1 MLRPVSLAFVLASGC
16 LPLLFAPQAPGA
28 APSMPSSALPPDE
41 RANALLAR
49 MTLDEKLQLLHGALA
64 DFNPGPLGTGGYIP
78 GIPRLGIPALHFAD
92 GSVGVG
98 NQVGQAT
105 VLPSS
110 IASAAT
116 WDLGLAYEY
125 GWVIGHQLRAYGVN
139 VNLGG
144 NVNLANREPRCGR
157 TFEMKGEDPLL
168 AGRITAAHVR
178 AIQDQGVIAGVKHFA
193 LNDQETGRFTADVRI
208 SERGARQSDLLAFEI
223 AIRES
228 NVQSVMCSYNLV
240 NGIWACEHPWLLN
253 EVLKGEWGFPGFVM
267 SDWYATRSSV
277 KAALAGLDQ
286 EQPGGYVFGGLWDRS
301 LKSAVLDGSLP
312 ESRLNDMARRVLR
325 AMFAVGLFDRG
336 DQRPPLDLARSE
348 AIAQRVAEEGAV
360 LLVNSGILPLDAA
373 SLRSAAVIGAHADAG
388 VLTGGGSAQVIPTGG
403 PALFFPPPCPPCWG
417 GIIWAPSPPLR
428 AIRALAPAA
437 DVRFDSGASIASAAA
452 LARRS
457 EVAIVF
463 ASEWQSEGMDL
474 PSLSLGGDQD
484 ALIHAVI
491 DANPR
496 TIVVLQ
502 SGGAQL
508 MPWSS
513 GAGPM
518 LAARAG
524 RKGPVMP
531 WVHGAAAVLAAW
543 YPGQRGAEAIANIL
557 FGVVNPSGKLPLTI
571 PLRIEDLPRPTIDA
585 PPKPDSQEP
594 FPVRY
599 HEEFLVGYKW
609 FDARGI
615 EPLFP
620 FGFGLSY
627 TTFEFSALEARWLEE
642 TPGARRLKVSFDL
655 WNTGLR
661 EGAEVAQIYLGLPP
675 ETGEPPRRLIGW
687 AKVRLQPGERRR
699 ISVEIDE
706 REAAHPFS
714 FWCEARRRWATP
726 PGQYP
731 LFVGNS
737 AGARVL
743 KLATR
748 LRIHAP

>member
-1 MLRPVSLAFVLASGC
+1 MLRPISLAFVLASGC
-16 LPLLFAPQAPGA
+16 LPLLLAPQAPGA
-28 APSMPSSALPPDE
+28 AASMPSSALPPEE

-178 AIQDQGVIAGVKHFA
+178 ATQDQGVIAGVKHFA
-193 LNDQETGRFTADVRI
+193 LNDQEAGRFTADVRI

-228 NVQSVMCSYNLV
+228 DVQSVMCSYNLV

-360 LLVNSGILPLDAA
+360 LLVNQGLLPLDA
-373 SLRSAAVIGAHADAG
+373 RSVRSIAVIGAHADAG

-428 AIRALAPAA
+428 AIRALAPGA
-437 DVRFDSGASIASAAA
+437 DVRFDSAASIASAAA

-474 PSLSLGGDQD
+474 PSLSLSGDQD

-531 WVHGAAAVLAAW
+531 WAHGAAAVLAVW

-571 PLRIEDLPRPTIDA
+571 PMRIEDLPRPAIDA
-585 PPKPDSQEP
+585 PPTPDSQEP

-627 TTFEFSALEARWLEE
+627 TTFEFSALEARWLDD
-642 TPGARRLKVSFDL
+642 TPGARRLAVSFDL
-655 WNTGLR
+655 RNTGLR

-699 ISVEIDE
+699 VTVEIDE

-714 FWCEARRRWATP
+714 FWCEARRRWETP
-726 PGQYP
+726 PGEYP

-737 AGARVL
+737 AGAGGL
-743 KLATR
+743 KLSAG
-748 LRIHAP
+748 LRVAGP

>member
-1 MLRPVSLAFVLASGC
+1 MLRRIM
-16 LPLLFAPQAPGA
+16 LLTLVCSAPPALLAPQPAGLPADA
-28 APSMPSSALPPDE
+28 ASPSLSPEE
-41 RANALLAR
+41 RADALLAR
-49 MTLDEKLQLLHGALA
+49 MTLDEKIHLLHGALT
-64 DFNPGPLGTGGYIP
+64 DFNPGPLGTAGYIP
-78 GIPRLGIPALHFAD
+78 AVPRLGIPALHFAD

-105 VLPSS
+105 ALPSS

-116 WDLGLAYEY
+116 WDLALAYDY
-125 GWVIGHQLRAYGVN
+125 GWVIGHQSRAYGVN

-144 NVNLANREPRCGR
+144 NVNLAGREPRCGR

-178 AIQDQGVIAGVKHFA
+178 AVQDQGVIAGVKHFA
-193 LNDQETGRFTADVRI
+193 LNDQETGRFTADVII
-208 SERGARQSDLLAFEI
+208 SERGARESDLLAFEI

-228 NVQSVMCSYNLV
+228 DVQSVMCSYNLV
-240 NGIWACEHPWLLN
+240 GGIYACEHPWLLN
-253 EVLKGEWGFPGFVM
+253 EVLKGEWGFRGFVM
-267 SDWYATRSSV
+267 SDWYATHSSV

-286 EQPGGYVFGGLWDRS
+286 EQPGGYFFGGQRDRS

-312 ESRLNDMARRVLR
+312 EARLNDMARRVLR
-325 AMFAVGLFDRG
+325 AMFAAGLFDHG
-336 DQRPPLDLARSE
+336 GVRPPLDLVRSE
-348 AIAQRVAEEGAV
+348 AIAQRVAEEGTV

-373 SLRSAAVIGAHADAG
+373 SLRSIAVIGSHADVA
-388 VLTGGGSAQVIPTGG
+388 VLTGGGSAQVMPTGG
-403 PALFFPPPCPPCWG
+403 PALSFPAPCPPCWG
-417 GIIWAPSPPLR
+417 AIVWAPSSPLK
-428 AIRALAPAA
+428 AIRAMAPRA
-437 DVRFDSGASIASAAA
+437 DVRFDSGAERSSAAA

-457 EVAIVF
+457 EVAVVF

-474 PSLSLGGDQD
+474 AGLSLSGEQD

-502 SGGAQL
+502 SGGAQA

-513 GAGPM
+513 GAGPV

-524 RKGPVMP
+524 RKGPAIP

-543 YPGQRGAEAIANIL
+543 YPGQRGAQAVANIL
-557 FGVVNPSGKLPLTI
+557 FGAVNPSGKLPLTI
-571 PLRIEDLPRPTIDA
+571 PLSEADLPRPVIDA

-594 FPVRY
+594 FPLHYR
-599 HEEFLVGYKW
+599 EGFLVGYKW

-627 TTFEFSALEARWLEE
+627 TSFDFSALELRWLAAQ
-642 TPGARRLKVSFDL
+642 PGRRRLAVSFDL

-661 EGAEVAQIYLGLPP
+661 EGAEVAQLYLGLPP
-675 ETGEPPRRLIGW
+675 ETGEPPKRLAGW
-687 AKVRLQPGERRR
+687 EKVRLQPGQRRR
-699 ISVEIDE
+699 ITIEINE
-706 REAAHPFS
+706 RDASHPFS
-714 FWCEARRRWATP
+714 YWSEARRQWVTP
-726 PGQYP
+726 PGEYRV
-731 LFVGNS
+731 FAGNS
-737 AGARVL
+737 AGAGGL
-743 KLATR
+743 KLSARFR
-748 LRIHAP
+748 LE

>member
-1 MLRPVSLAFVLASGC
+1 MRRCFILFGAALLAV
-16 LPLLFAPQAPGA
+16 LPLAERTRPAAA
-28 APSMPSSALPPDE
+28 APSPALSPDE
-41 RANALLAR
+41 RADALIAQ
-49 MTLDEKLQLLHGALA
+49 MTLDEKLQLLHGALT
-64 DFNPGPLGTGGYIP
+64 DFNPGPLGTAGYIP
-78 GIPRLGIPALHFAD
+78 GIARLGIPALHFAD

-98 NQVGQAT
+98 NQVGPAT

-125 GWVIGHQLRAYGVN
+125 GWVIGHQLLAYGVN

-144 NVNLANREPRCGR
+144 NVNLASREPRCGR

-178 AIQDQGVIAGVKHFA
+178 AIQDQGVIACVKHFA

-208 SERGARQSDLLAFEI
+208 SRRGARESDLLAFEI

-228 NVQSVMCSYNLV
+228 GVQSVMCSYNLV

-253 EVLKGEWGFPGFVM
+253 EVLKGEWGFRGFVM
-267 SDWYATRSSV
+267 SDWYATHSSV

-286 EQPGGYVFGGLWDRS
+286 AQPGGYVFGGQRDRS
-301 LKSAVLDGSLP
+301 LKDAVLDGSLP

-325 AMFAVGLFDRG
+325 AMIAVGLLDRS
-336 DQRPPLDLARSE
+336 DERPPLDLARSE

-360 LLVNSGILPLDAA
+360 LLVNQGLLPLDAR
-373 SLRSAAVIGAHADAG
+373 SLRSIAVIGAHADAG

-403 PALFFPPPCPPCWG
+403 PALFLPPPCPPCWG

-428 AIRALAPAA
+428 AIRSLAAGA
-437 DVRFDSGASIASAAA
+437 DVRFDNGASIASAAA

-457 EVAIVF
+457 DVAIVF

-474 PSLSLGGDQD
+474 PSLSLSGDQD

-508 MPWSS
+508 MPWAS
-513 GAGPM
+513 GAGPVR
-518 LAARAG
+518 AARPRRA
-524 RKGPVMP
+524 GPVMP
-531 WVHGAAAVLAAW
+531 WAHGAAAVLAAW
-543 YPGQRGAEAIANIL
+543 YPGQRGAEAVANIL

-571 PLRIEDLPRPTIDA
+571 PMRIEDLPRPVIDA

-627 TTFEFSALEARWLEE
+627 TTFEFSALEARWLDE
-642 TPGARRLKVSFDL
+642 TPGARRLAVSFDL
-655 WNTGLR
+655 RNTGLR
-661 EGAEVAQIYLGLPP
+661 EGAETAQVYLGLPP

-687 AKVRLQPGERRR
+687 AKIRLRPGERRR
-699 ISVEIDE
+699 VMVEIDE
-706 REAAHPFS
+706 REVSHPFS
-714 FWCEARRRWATP
+714 FWSESHRRWETP
-726 PGQYP
+726 PGEYR

-737 AGARVL
+737 AGASGL
-743 KLATR
+743 KLSAR
-748 LRIHAP
+748 LRVESR

>member
-1 MLRPVSLAFVLASGC
+1 MRRCSILLGATLLAVLPFAGRTRPA
-16 LPLLFAPQAPGA
+16 A
-28 APSMPSSALPPDE
+28 APPPGLSPDE
-41 RANALLAR
+41 RADALLAQ
-49 MTLDEKLQLLHGALA
+49 MTLDEKLQLLHGALT
-64 DFNPGPLGTGGYIP
+64 DFNPGPLGTAGYIP
-78 GIPRLGIPALHFAD
+78 GIARLGIPALHFAD

-208 SERGARQSDLLAFEI
+208 SERGARESDLLAFEI

-228 NVQSVMCSYNLV
+228 GVQSVMCSYNLV

-253 EVLKGEWGFPGFVM
+253 EVLKGEWGFRGFVM
-267 SDWYATRSSV
+267 SDWYATHSSV

-286 EQPGGYVFGGLWDRS
+286 EQPGGYVFGGQRDRS
-301 LKSAVLDGSLP
+301 LKDAVLDGSLP

-325 AMFAVGLFDRG
+325 AMIAVGLLDRG
-336 DQRPPLDLARSE
+336 DERPPLDLARSE

-360 LLVNSGILPLDAA
+360 LLVNQGLLPLDAR
-373 SLRSAAVIGAHADAG
+373 SLRSIAVIGAHADAG

-417 GIIWAPSPPLR
+417 GIVWAPSPPLR
-428 AIRALAPAA
+428 AIRALAPGA

-457 EVAIVF
+457 DVAIVF

-496 TIVVLQ
+496 TVVVLQ

-508 MPWSS
+508 MPWTS
-513 GAGPM
+513 GAGPAR
-518 LAARAG
+518 AARPRRA
-524 RKGPVMP
+524 GPVMP
-531 WVHGAAAVLAAW
+531 WAHGAAAVLAAW

-571 PLRIEDLPRPTIDA
+571 PMRIEDLPRPVIDA

-599 HEEFLVGYKW
+599 REEFLVGYKW

-627 TTFEFSALEARWLEE
+627 TTFEFSSLEARWLDE
-642 TPGARRLKVSFDL
+642 TPGARRLAVSFDL
-655 WNTGLR
+655 WNTGPR

-675 ETGEPPRRLIGW
+675 ETGEPPKRLVGW
-687 AKVRLQPGERRR
+687 AKVRLRPGERRR
-699 ISVEIDE
+699 VTVEIGE
-706 REAAHPFS
+706 REASHPFS
-714 FWCEARRRWATP
+714 FWSESLKRWETP
-726 PGQYP
+726 PGEYA

-737 AGARVL
+737 AGAGGLRL
-743 KLATR
+743 STR
-748 LRIHAP
+748 LRVEPR